1 MEVFYLFFVL
11 VICPSNI
18 SPLGPKEGLGTM
30 NLEFSLS
37 DGTVHTSLQ
46 VIEKNFYK
54 NIEAEIKGALMQI

>member
-1 MEVFYLFFVL
+1 
-11 VICPSNI
+11 
-18 SPLGPKEGLGTM
+18 M

-54 NIEAEIKGALMQI
+54 NIEAEIKGALMQIWKFRNMFGFI

>member
-1 MEVFYLFFVL
+1 M
-11 VICPSNI
+11 
-18 SPLGPKEGLGTM
+18 GPKEGLGTM

-54 NIEAEIKGALMQI
+54 NIEAEIKGALMQIWKFRNMFGFI